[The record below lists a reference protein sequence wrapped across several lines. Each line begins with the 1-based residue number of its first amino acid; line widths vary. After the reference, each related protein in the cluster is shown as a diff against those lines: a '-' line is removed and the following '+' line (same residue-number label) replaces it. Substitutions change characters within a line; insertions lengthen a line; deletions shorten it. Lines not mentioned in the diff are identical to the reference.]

1 MGDKVAAK
9 IKELGVNPDGKTV
22 DDIIGNT
29 ALQLFK
35 LNPRFYYS
43 LGAHAS
49 VTDTVTETTKITQT
63 IIKNITIVQDS
74 TGHEVSR
81 TSTTADGGTTTER
94 SSDTARSVKLNPVLV
109 VGFNQDIF
117 RYRSETAG
125 AGAQAGV

>member
-1 MGDKVAAK
+1 MGDKVAEK
-9 IKELGVNPDGKTV
+9 IKELGVNPDGKTI

-35 LNPRFYYS
+35 WNPHFYAS

-49 VTDTVTETTKITQT
+49 VTDTVTETTRITET
-63 IIKNITIVQDS
+63 IIRNITIVQDS
-74 TGHEVSR
+74 VRKEVSR
-81 TSTTADGGTTTER
+81 TSTTVNGGTTTET
-94 SSDTARSVKLNPVLV
+94 SSDTSRSVKLQPVLV

-125 AGAQAGV
+125 AGAQA